1 METKCVWHE
10 NLDSM
15 KGRSIICASSVIAGI
30 CCVMATALRAFAAGT
45 SDEIVT
51 GITSGTQ
58 AIWNISVGVAGPSAA
73 IALALQVIKIVWGGA
88 KAAEEAKSTA
98 IKIIIATAVVLMA
111 PAIIS
116 IIQGWFQKADWSFRY

>member
-1 METKCVWHE
+1 METKRVWHE

-15 KGRSIICASSVIAGI
+15 KGRSLCCASSVIAGI
-30 CCVMATALRAFAAGT
+30 CCVMATALPAFAAGT

-58 AIWNISVGVAGPSAA
+58 AIWNIIVGVAGPIAA

>member
-1 METKCVWHE
+1 MEINSVWHE

-15 KGRSIICASSVIAGI
+15 KSKRINAAIAVMTGI
-30 CCVMATALRAFAAGT
+30 YCSLMVALPAFAAGT
-45 SDEIVT
+45 SDEIVS

-58 AIWNISVGVAGPSAA
+58 AIWNIIVGVAGPIAA
-73 IALALQVIKIVWGGA
+73 IALALQVIKIVWGGS
-88 KAAEEAKSTA
+88 KAAEEAKGTA

-116 IIQGWFQKADWSFRY
+116 IIQGWFTKADWSFKY